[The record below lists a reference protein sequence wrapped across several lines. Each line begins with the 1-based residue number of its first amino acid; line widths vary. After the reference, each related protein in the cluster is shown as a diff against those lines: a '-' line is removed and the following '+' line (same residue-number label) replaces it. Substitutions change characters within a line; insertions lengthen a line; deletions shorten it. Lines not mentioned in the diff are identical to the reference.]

1 MSTVAILG
9 AGIMASALTFP
20 VTDNRHQVN
29 LVGTHLDRDIID
41 SIQRTGIH
49 PELGLKMPE
58 NVTAFQ
64 LEEAEAAFANADVA
78 MSGVNSFGVDWAG
91 AHLATLLKP
100 GMKVLVHH
108 QGYAGH

>member
-20 VTDNRHQVN
+20 VTDNGHQVN

-64 LEEAEAAFANADVA
+64 LEEAEAAFADADVA
-78 MSGVNSFGVDWAG
+78 MSGV
-91 AHLATLLKP
+91 KP
-100 GMKVLVHH
+100 WVSP
-108 QGYAGH
+108 